1 MKGLPAT
8 FAASEKPSSSRCK
21 TTTRMVWRSIS
32 AITWYQN
39 GFSLPHMWVGRAG
52 SFPLFQIKGNGHHP
66 HYHLP
71 GRNTLH
77 QGTWRAKTVAMLPA
91 ISIHLTS
98 VYPSSSLRE
107 PCYSPA
113 ARA

>member
-52 SFPLFQIKGNGHHP
+52 SFSPVPDQRK
-66 HYHLP
+66 
-71 GRNTLH
+71 R
-77 QGTWRAKTVAMLPA
+77 
-91 ISIHLTS
+91 
-98 VYPSSSLRE
+98 PSSTLPSAREKYPAPGDMEGKNRGNAPCHLHPPYISLSIILAERTM
-107 PCYSPA
+107 
-113 ARA
+113 